1 MDIIK
6 LCLKKPILIYALII
20 LILFSGIL
28 SLFKIPV
35 QLTPDVRSP
44 VVEITTNWQGGS
56 PNEIERQIVIKQED
70 VLRTVKGIK
79 RIRSNAYNKKSEVK
93 LEFGQGEDYQK
104 ALLMTSNALDRVRG
118 YPEEIMKPYL
128 ETSGSED
135 NPIAW
140 IILRPT
146 RVMFLNIFM
155 FLDKPLRINLNY
167 QFYFIF

>member
-35 QLTPDVRSP
+35 QLTPDVRNP

-56 PNEIERQIVIKQED
+56 PNEIEREIVIKQED
-70 VLRTVKGIK
+70 VLRTVKGVK
-79 RIRSNAYNKKSEVK
+79 RIRSNAYDKKSEVK

-118 YPEEIMKPYL
+118 YPEEILKPFL

-140 IILRPT
+140 IILRPLK
-146 RVMFLNIFM
+146 MLFFLKKDVVVKF
-155 FLDKPLRINLNY
+155 FLCTI
-167 QFYFIF
+167 Q